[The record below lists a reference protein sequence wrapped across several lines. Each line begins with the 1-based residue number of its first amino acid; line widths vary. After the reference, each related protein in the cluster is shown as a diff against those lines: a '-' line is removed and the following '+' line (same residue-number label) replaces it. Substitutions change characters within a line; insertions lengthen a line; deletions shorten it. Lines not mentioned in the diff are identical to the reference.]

1 MKLFHIC
8 HILLLV
14 RLISFAQV
22 RVSSF
27 ENVRSIT
34 LLINV

>member
-14 RLISFAQV
+14 RRRSFAQA

-27 ENVRSIT
+27 ENVCLIT

>member
-14 RLISFAQV
+14 SLRSFAQV

-27 ENVRSIT
+27 ENVCSIT